1 LASANRDPQLN
12 DRPDEFLLDRPQR
25 RSFTFGAG
33 RHQCPG
39 QVLALGIAS
48 ATLREILL
56 HRSALGR
63 LAWAYRPSLNGRIP
77 VFRDLA

>member
-1 LASANRDPQLN
+1 
-12 DRPDEFLLDRPQR
+12 
-25 RSFTFGAG
+25 
-33 RHQCPG
+33 
-39 QVLALGIAS
+39 VLALGIAS